1 MSMSDSLPSLNVDDL
16 VPHRR
21 TMSWLDRVISVDTER
36 VVAEADIRESSLF
49 VRDGQMG
56 VWVGIEYMAQTI
68 AAWAGNRARSEGRS
82 VALGFLVG
90 TRRYDV
96 HRQGFKV
103 GDCLRIEATCELKA
117 ENGLGMFACQ
127 LFVGD
132 ELAASAN
139 LSVFEPPEGADFLES
154 QNSQNSQKGQ
164 S

>member
-1 MSMSDSLPSLNVDDL
+1 MSDTLQSLSVDDL

-21 TMSWLDRVISVDTER
+21 TMSWLDRVISVDADR
-36 VVAEADIRESSLF
+36 VVAEADIRASSLF

-56 VWVGIEYMAQTI
+56 AWVGIEYMAQTI

-90 TRRYDV
+90 TRRYDA

-139 LSVFEPPEGADFLES
+139 LSVFEPPDGADFLA
-154 QNSQNSQKGQ
+154 SQNSQKGQ

>member
-1 MSMSDSLPSLNVDDL
+1 MSMSDSLASLNVDDL

-103 GDCLRIEATCELKA
+103 GDCLRIVAT
-117 ENGLGMFACQ
+117 
-127 LFVGD
+127 
-132 ELAASAN
+132 
-139 LSVFEPPEGADFLES
+139 FEPVAAAIVAWVWLGEALIAVQILRGVVVLVGILLAETAR
-154 QNSQNSQKGQ
+154 
-164 S
+164 